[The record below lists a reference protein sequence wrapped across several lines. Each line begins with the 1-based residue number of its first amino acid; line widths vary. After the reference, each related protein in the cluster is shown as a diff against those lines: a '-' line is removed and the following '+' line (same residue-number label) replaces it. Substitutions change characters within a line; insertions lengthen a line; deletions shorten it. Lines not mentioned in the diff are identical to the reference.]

1 MDLPVGN
8 VTFLHQRM
16 VPDRTESWPDNP
28 NLGLAGRRPAWP
40 SDDDDDDDDC
50 YDYHLYCPELLP
62 FEEPF
67 EELQAPV

>member
-1 MDLPVGN
+1 MLR
-8 VTFLHQRM
+8 TRKRYSLHLYLG
-16 VPDRTESWPDNP
+16 PTIL
-28 NLGLAGRRPAWP
+28 LGLAGRRPAWP

>member
-1 MDLPVGN
+1 MVG
-8 VTFLHQRM
+8 VL
-16 VPDRTESWPDNP
+16 DR
-28 NLGLAGRRPAWP
+28 LGRQGGGAGGRGGHRAVQNGN
-40 SDDDDDDDDC
+40 SNDDDDDDDDDDDGDGDC